1 MDTIPFGKRTRARP
15 RYGFKWCEMVG
26 RKRITRGEEEEE
38 EEQRRGSGTEE
49 KERRRSGKEEE
60 MGRRS

>member
-38 EEQRRGSGTEE
+38 QRRGSGTEE